1 MTRERIGLSDRE
13 RHDIRWS
20 QSKRA
25 YVVVIND
32 WQQGPEGGW
41 ANSLRGP
48 AVRSLDAAID
58 WLDSA
63 PRRFGHTPLT
73 ATVYEVDAMGR
84 VTGEVAA

>member
-1 MTRERIGLSDRE
+1 MTRDRFLLTARE

-20 QSKRA
+20 QSKRG
-25 YVVVIND
+25 YVVLIHD
-32 WQQGPEGGW
+32 WQGGTW

-48 AVRSLDAAID
+48 VRRNLDAAIA
-58 WLDSA
+58 WLESA
-63 PRRFGHTPLT
+63 PRRYGHAPLT